1 MLRFTQVEFRVGG
14 IVLLKQFLMADDR
27 YQWFLS
33 DRNRYNVPSLSF
45 HIVPFNRNERSPVH
59 TKHAHIGFA
68 ASSSPS
74 LNDKRIV

>member
-1 MLRFTQVEFRVGG
+1 MLRFAQVEIRVGG
-14 IVLLKQFLMADDR
+14 TV
-27 YQWFLS
+27 QWFLS